1 MGFFP
6 DETLI
11 GWGKN
16 RLLTTKYFRFGL
28 EKSLLEFL
36 RERAYGFPALRNST
50 KRGEASEDISAMEN
64 DGLKQGTIY
73 IEIRGTVFNLNNL
86 EVLKSRLQ
94 TKVGILADDLK
105 METDRFGNFGSI
117 IKISGRLKSLDAL
130 QSLWSFLRQ
139 KLSDT
144 FDTSILKIEIK
155 YIETER

>member
-1 MGFFP
+1 LGFFP

-28 EKSLLEFL
+28 EKSLLDSL
-36 RERAYGFPALRNST
+36 RERARGFPALSEST

-86 EVLKSRLQ
+86 EVLKSQLQ

-117 IKISGRLKSLDAL
+117 IKISGSLKSLDAL

-139 KLSDT
+139 KLSAT
-144 FDTSILKIEIK
+144 FETSILKIDIK
-155 YIETER
+155 YTEKER